1 MPVLKTG
8 TVTVWAYESCK
19 GGERM
24 HRDPLCAVSR
34 PLQLKFQDSKI
45 TVTNWV
51 ESG

>member
-1 MPVLKTG
+1 MPALKTG
-8 TVTVWAYESCK
+8 SETVWAYESCNV
-19 GGERM
+19 GGKT

-34 PLQLKFQDSKI
+34 SLQLKFQDSKI